1 MDKEKKIAEAKK
13 TLLKALKALKAAA
26 KTKGY
31 YNPGPFYLAIID
43 FALPMRSSIKSRRA

>member
-1 MDKEKKIAEAKK
+1 MEKEKIIAEAKK

-31 YNPGPFYLAIID
+31 YNPGPFYLSIIEV
-43 FALPMRSSIKSRRA
+43 L